1 MSYTTILEKKK
12 STSKNIS
19 NHFCNIVLRH
29 LLLLLFYSLL
39 VPINTRNT
47 RHALQRPDSS

>member
-1 MSYTTILEKKK
+1 MIYTTILEKKC
-12 STSKNIS
+12 TSKNIS
-19 NHFCNIVLRH
+19 NHFRSIVLRH
-29 LLLLLFYSLL
+29 LLLFLFYSLL